1 MDHELLMSLDR
12 MREHLARA
20 EGELE
25 AAQKLLDP
33 RSPSGIEINRAIAE
47 ARVSVGD
54 AMETVSWRMSETE
67 SG

>member
-1 MDHELLMSLDR
+1 